1 MKYVTGTIAVLLFI
15 TILIFSIQ
23 NLEIVD
29 VRLLTW
35 SMQIRKVF
43 LIMGTYLIG
52 MLSGWGAVE
61 IVKRA
66 IT

>member
-1 MKYVTGTIAVLLFI
+1 MKYVTGTLAVLLFI

-29 VRLLTW
+29 VSLLTW
-35 SMQIRKVF
+35 SIKIRKVF
-43 LIMGTYLIG
+43 LIMGTYLLG

-61 IVKRA
+61 LVKRA

>member
-23 NLEIVD
+23 NLEIVY

-35 SMQIRKVF
+35 SIQVRKVF
-43 LIMGTYLIG
+43 LILGTYLLG

-61 IVKRA
+61 ILKRA

>member
-35 SMQIRKVF
+35 SIQVRKVF
-43 LIMGTYLIG
+43 LIMGTYLLG

-61 IVKRA
+61 IVRRA

>member
-1 MKYVTGTIAVLLFI
+1 MKYVTGTLAVLLFL

-35 SMQIRKVF
+35 SIQIRKVF
-43 LIMGTYLIG
+43 LIMGTYLLG

-61 IVKRA
+61 LVKRA

>member
-43 LIMGTYLIG
+43 LIMGTYLLG

>member
-1 MKYVTGTIAVLLFI
+1 MKYVTGTLAVLLFI

-43 LIMGTYLIG
+43 LIMGTYLLG

>member
-43 LIMGTYLIG
+43 LIMGTYL
-52 MLSGWGAVE
+52 L
-61 IVKRA
+61 
-66 IT
+66 

>member
-1 MKYVTGTIAVLLFI
+1 MKYVTGTLAVLLFI
-15 TILIFSIQ
+15 TILIFAIQ

-29 VRLLTW
+29 VKLLTW

-43 LIMGTYLIG
+43 LIMGTYLLG

-61 IVKRA
+61 LVKRA

>member
-1 MKYVTGTIAVLLFI
+1 MKYVTGTLAVLLFL

-35 SMQIRKVF
+35 SIQVRKVF
-43 LIMGTYLIG
+43 LIMGTYLLG

-61 IVKRA
+61 LVKRA

>member
-35 SMQIRKVF
+35 SIQVRKVF
-43 LIMGTYLIG
+43 LILGTYLLG

-61 IVKRA
+61 ILKRA

>member
-29 VRLLTW
+29 DRLLTW
-35 SMQIRKVF
+35 SIQVRKVF
-43 LIMGTYLIG
+43 LIMGTYLLG